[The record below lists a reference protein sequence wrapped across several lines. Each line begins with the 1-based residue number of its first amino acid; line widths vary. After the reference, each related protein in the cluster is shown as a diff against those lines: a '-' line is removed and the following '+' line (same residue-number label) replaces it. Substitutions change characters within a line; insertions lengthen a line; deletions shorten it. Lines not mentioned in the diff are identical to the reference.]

1 MKTYKTLMNRLCT
14 WLEKSMEVLPNIGII
29 MGILFL
35 IQFIIRI

>member
-1 MKTYKTLMNRLCT
+1 MKMRKTFMDRLCA
-14 WLEKSMEVLPNIGII
+14 WLEKSMEVLPGIGII